1 MHGSERE
8 GQPYGLCNISGQ
20 WQVGDAL
27 AQGNSVMENLVEKS
41 LQGSPDSG
49 I

>member
-1 MHGSERE
+1 MRGSERE
-8 GQPYGLCNISGQ
+8 GQPYGLCSISGQ

-27 AQGNSVMENLVEKS
+27 AQGYSVMENLVEKS
-41 LQGSPDSG
+41 LQGSPNSR

>member
-1 MHGSERE
+1 MHGSERK

-20 WQVGDAL
+20 CQVGNAL
-27 AQGNSVMENLVEKS
+27 AHGDSVMENLVEKS
-41 LQGSPDSG
+41 LWGSPASG